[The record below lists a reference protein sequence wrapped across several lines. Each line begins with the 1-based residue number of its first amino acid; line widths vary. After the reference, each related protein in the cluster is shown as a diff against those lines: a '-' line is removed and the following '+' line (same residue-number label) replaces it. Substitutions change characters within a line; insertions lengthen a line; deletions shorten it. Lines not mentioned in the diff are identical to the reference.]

1 MKRNMKAIFSTVLAM
16 ILLTAVLTLPVIA
29 EEAAAT
35 DMAEPADTEF
45 YASFPG
51 QDYIGQ
57 SWTDILEGEKH
68 NWGESADVSSLTSTE
83 IRTLSDG
90 TEFIEAVLKD
100 VPQGGTTIDQYYYL
114 SDDKMIACVYKYHIP
129 QDNSASLDQAMQ
141 NTNNLYGEPL
151 PFSTASQNSRLLEL
165 VSDQAQ
171 LQEGMSSWSK
181 PGVNAVMYIDENSQ
195 YLIFT
200 VLAQMQDAKNTT
212 VKMSGLSGTEDLTP
226 EEIAMVNTY
235 IDFIQSQVTQ
245 QVNQYIDFLKK
256 QRPDAAQ
263 Q

>member
-1 MKRNMKAIFSTVLAM
+1 MRRNMKAILNTVLAM
-16 ILLTAVLTLPVIA
+16 ILLTAVLALPVMA

-35 DMAEPADTEF
+35 DMSGPADTEI

-57 SWTDILEGEKH
+57 SWTYILEREKQYF
-68 NWGESADVSSLTSTE
+68 GESEDVSSHTSTE
-83 IRTLSDG
+83 IRSLSDG
-90 TEFIEAVLKD
+90 TEFIEAVIKD
-100 VPQGGTTIDQYYYL
+100 VFQGDTIIDQYYYL
-114 SDDKMIACVYKYHIP
+114 SDNVTIACVYKYHIP
-129 QDNSASLDQAMQ
+129 QDAAALDQAVQ
-141 NTNNLYGEPL
+141 NMNRLFGEPL

-171 LQEGMSSWSK
+171 LQEGMSSWTKSGLK
-181 PGVNAVMYIDENSQ
+181 GVMYIDENSQ

-200 VLAQMQDAKNTT
+200 VLAQLQDAKDAT

-226 EEIAMVNTY
+226 EEITMVNTY
-235 IDFIQSQVTQ
+235 IDFMQSQVTQ

>member
-1 MKRNMKAIFSTVLAM
+1 MKAILSTVLAM
-16 ILLTAVLTLPVIA
+16 ILLTAVLALPVMA
-29 EEAAAT
+29 EEAAVT
-35 DMAEPADTEF
+35 DMAESANTEI
-45 YASFPG
+45 YSSFPG

-57 SWTDILEGEKH
+57 SWTDILEKEKH
-68 NWGESADVSSLTSTE
+68 NLGESADLSAHTSTE
-83 IRTLSDG
+83 IKSLSDG
-90 TEFIEAVLKD
+90 TEFIEAVIKE
-100 VPQGGTTIDQYYYL
+100 VPQGDTMIDQYYYL

-129 QDNSASLDQAMQ
+129 QDNSALLDQAKQ
-141 NTNNLYGEPL
+141 NMNNLFGEPL
-151 PFSTASQNSRLLEL
+151 PFSTASQPGILLEQ

-235 IDFIQSQVTQ
+235 IDFMQSQVTQ

-256 QRPDAAQ
+256 QRPDSAQ